1 MKLAYQSKLVFQS
14 LRLGRRKQVSRS
26 WYGNILNVLVLA
38 AFGYFMA
45 LPLVFVISNAFKP
58 LDEILAFPPKFL
70 VHRPTLSNF
79 SDLFNLLSGS
89 WVPFSRYV
97 FNTFFI
103 AIVGT
108 GAHVVIASMAAYPV
122 AKRKFPGRTFLFTVV
137 VLSLMFSATVT
148 QVTNYIT
155 MSWLGMIDTYWAII
169 IPAIGSSLGFYL
181 MKQFME
187 NIPDALLEAAEID
200 GCSEFRIFWN
210 IVMPVVKPAWLTLII
225 FSFQSLWGAGASAG
239 SLYIY
244 SEQLKSVDYALGQIL
259 AGGIIRTGPSMAAT
273 LMLISVPIII
283 FVFTQSN
290 IIQTMSTSGMKD

>member
-14 LRLGRRKQVSRS
+14 LRLGRRKKVSRS

-122 AKRKFPGRTFLFTVV
+122 AKRKFPGRTFLFTIV

-225 FSFQSLWGAGASAG
+225 FSFQSLWGAGASVG

-244 SEQLKSVDYALGQIL
+244 SEQLKTVDYALGQIL